1 MFRRGICHQYHA
13 ARGDSHAT
21 AAWRGLTGLAGA
33 GCIHPGGGPRVDEE
47 EEGPIVRAA
56 GPGVHT
62 PISALVVALALAVV
76 APQEAPAAGGPAQK
90 PGKAGCVSDS
100 GTAGACARGV
110 ALVHPN
116 SVAVSPDGKNVYVAS
131 EDSNAVAVFDRDS
144 ATGALTQK
152 PGTAGC
158 VSQDGTA
165 GACARGVALNAPLD
179 VVVTPDGKS
188 VYVAAALSDAVAA
201 FDRDPGT
208 GALTQKPGTAGCVS
222 ETGTAGLCTDGL
234 ALDNPISL
242 AVTPDG
248 KNVYAGSLNSDAVAV
263 LGRNGTTGALN
274 PAGCVSQLGTG
285 GCLQA
290 NALIDPRAV
299 AVSPDG
305 KQTYVGSFAVTTLDR
320 STTTGELTGR
330 SGMAGCIGGVAPNGC
345 RPANAIRGP
354 RGITMSPDGGN
365 MYVSSESSN
374 SLAVFDRDA
383 LTGTVTQKA
392 GTDGCTSLDGTGG
405 ACRVGTAFDDPERAV
420 VSPDGRRVY
429 VAMGRS
435 NGVAILDRDTTTG
448 ALTQLPGATGC
459 ITLNGTGGACARGV
473 ALDNPEGVATSPDGR
488 NFYVAAWASSAVAVF
503 DREAAAGGIGGGTG
517 GTRGDRVAPVLSAF
531 SLSRTRFR
539 VGAARTPV
547 SARVSRRRR
556 ARPRARGFRLPLP
569 ALGACLRPHRPGSRA
584 FRTQGRPELPAPVA
598 PAARTPP
605 LHPLRARRDPDPR
618 QPRRRSQHDPVQRAP
633 GPARASNRHL
643 PRHDHR
649 HRPGPQPFPAQERDL
664 RDRAPLSAKRPPP
677 VIRRCGAYSPRPA
690 AARASSRLR
699 NACSRTTRPS
709 RSVNRNANRSPSIEI
724 PLAGPVPLTCA
735 TASTRSPR
743 SISSTGSIVYPDS
756 VLWFSS

>member
-1 MFRRGICHQYHA
+1 MIVHA
-13 ARGDSHAT
+13 ADHWMCAS
-21 AAWRGLTGLAGA
+21 
-33 GCIHPGGGPRVDEE
+33 
-47 EEGPIVRAA
+47 
-56 GPGVHT
+56 
-62 PISALVVALALAVV
+62 ISALMVALALAVL
-76 APQEAPAAGGPAQK
+76 APQAEAVGGPAQK

-131 EDSNAVAVFDRDS
+131 EDSNAVAVFDRDG

-188 VYVAAALSDAVAA
+188 VYVAAALSDAVAV

-222 ETGTAGLCTDGL
+222 ETGTAGLCIDGL
-234 ALDNPISL
+234 ALDNPIAL

-248 KNVYAGSLNSDAVAV
+248 RNVYAGSLNSDAVAV

-305 KQTYVGSFAVTTLDR
+305 KQTYVASFAVTTLDR

-345 RPANAIRGP
+345 RPANAIREP

-365 MYVSSESSN
+365 MYVSSENSN
-374 SLAVFDRDA
+374 SLAVLDRDP

-392 GTDGCTSLDGTGG
+392 GTDGCTSLDGSGG

-420 VSPDGRRVY
+420 VSPDGLRVY

-435 NGVAILDRDTTTG
+435 NGVAILDRNTSTG

-459 ITLNGTGGACARGV
+459 ITLNGTGGGCARGV
-473 ALDNPEGVATSPDGR
+473 ALDNPEGVATSPDGK

-503 DREAAAGGIGGGTG
+503 DREAPARGIGGGTG
-517 GTRGDRVAPVLSAF
+517 GTRGGDRVAPVLSAF

-539 VGAARTPV
+539 VGASRTPV
-547 SARVSRRRR
+547 SARVSRRARR
-556 ARPRARGFRLPLP
+556 APAGSAFRFRLSERAAVRIAMDLALP
-569 ALGACLRPHRPGSRA
+569 RRRVGRSCRRPSPRLRGRRRCTRYARA
-584 FRTQGRPELPAPVA
+584 ATLLRGNR
-598 PAARTPP
+598 PAARNTIPFSGRVGRRA
-605 LHPLRARRDPDPR
+605 LRTGRYRATITATDRAR
-618 QPRRRSQHDPVQRAP
+618 
-633 GPARASNRHL
+633 
-643 PRHDHR
+643 
-649 HRPGPQPFPAQERDL
+649 
-664 RDRAPLSAKRPPP
+664 
-677 VIRRCGAYSPRPA
+677 
-690 AARASSRLR
+690 
-699 NACSRTTRPS
+699 
-709 RSVNRNANRSPSIEI
+709 NRS
-724 PLAGPVPLTCA
+724 
-735 TASTRSPR
+735 RPR
-743 SISSTGSIVYPDS
+743 SATFTIVRG
-756 VLWFSS
+756 